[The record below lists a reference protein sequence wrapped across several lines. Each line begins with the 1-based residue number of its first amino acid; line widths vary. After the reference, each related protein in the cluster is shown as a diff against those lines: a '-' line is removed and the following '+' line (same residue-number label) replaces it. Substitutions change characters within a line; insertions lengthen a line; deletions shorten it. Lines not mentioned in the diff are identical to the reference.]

1 MKEKKKKRMK
11 VIREKKLTI
20 DQLNKDRINGDI
32 RATFEQEEDYH
43 KLKIVSN
50 FWNNNGIE

>member
-11 VIREKKLTI
+11 VIIEKKLTI

-50 FWNNNGIE
+50 F